1 MNTKFSNDAVLK
13 KSIKKKLQQNDQI
26 LDGAAFDAM
35 NMSTFVGED
44 DDNDDSND
52 DEVREEQ
59 VDMDDDDDDDEQE
72 NEETSDDEKKNDD
85 DDDEDEDPFE
95 FKGTDDDGDDDVSP
109 QKKDGIDMRKIFT
122 TCREYYMNEA
132 DTSIKKRERE
142 GPLVLRNMIADKIA
156 EILQH
161 CVQEE
166 TRELV
171 RCINSCENVTYSKHF
186 IGNNKAKTGPDST
199 IKCYLKRNKKVCF
212 VKRTEVIK
220 CTFTRDIYKDY
231 CCALALSLEAKNAP
245 PYVHPGT
252 FDEFNARVEKETTTN
267 VDNKFTVFEN
277 ELLENSPELV
287 QVLKEQSF
295 NVETG
300 KDRFAVNCLVE
311 LVNVDARFVAA
322 DFDVDFELER
332 FDRLLKCIEAFWLAK
347 NNFI

>member
-1 MNTKFSNDAVLK
+1 
-13 KSIKKKLQQNDQI
+13 
-26 LDGAAFDAM
+26 
-35 NMSTFVGED
+35 
-44 DDNDDSND
+44 
-52 DEVREEQ
+52 
-59 VDMDDDDDDDEQE
+59 
-72 NEETSDDEKKNDD
+72 
-85 DDDEDEDPFE
+85 
-95 FKGTDDDGDDDVSP
+95 
-109 QKKDGIDMRKIFT
+109 
-122 TCREYYMNEA
+122 MNEA
-132 DTSIKKRERE
+132 NILEHLDSSELVAFSFFSELHASLIARRKKSSIK
-142 GPLVLRNMIADKIA
+142 LDKDD
-156 EILQH
+156 
-161 CVQEE
+161 
-166 TRELV
+166 
-171 RCINSCENVTYSKHF
+171 
-186 IGNNKAKTGPDST
+186 P

-311 LVNVDARFVAA
+311 LVNVDARFVAD
-322 DFDVDFELER
+322 DFDVDNVGR
-332 FDRLLKCIEAFWLAK
+332 AVEAAVKAEAK
-347 NNFI
+347 RKKKKKSKWVGEMLPSFLGSKWHEDEEEEEDEKKSSR